1 MFSANAASKGVVEVV
16 PERKDRE
23 EAPAE
28 ATPKT
33 VFGALFPRADGDAVD
48 GATGETAP
56 FFFGAREALTL
67 LETRSAATAAS
78 ASSASRS
85 RCSSRAGEWSLA
97 DSLAESAAGEPGSD
111 SYDGIASG
119 GGRYSSRA
127 SSRLEA
133 SRLFAS
139 AESTAE
145 DFVSVGVPDNG
156 RSGFPR
162 SDTRGDAEVSA
173 AASGG
178 GPKAASFTPSPRSPL
193 GDATRMDARA
203 LADAI
208 ASRLSR
214 SASEALLRASLS
226 SFASVSRSRLTRRDS
241 VSAFLAT
248 A

>member
-1 MFSANAASKGVVEVV
+1 LFSANAASKGVVEVV
-16 PERKDRE
+16 PEGKDRE

-48 GATGETAP
+48 GATGETAA
-56 FFFGAREALTL
+56 FFGAREALTL

-173 AASGG
+173 AASDG

>member
-1 MFSANAASKGVVEVV
+1 MFSANAASKGVVAVV

-28 ATPKT
+28 LTPKR

-48 GATGETAP
+48 GATGETA
-56 FFFGAREALTL
+56 GAREALTL

-97 DSLAESAAGEPGSD
+97 DSLAESAAGEPGSE

-139 AESTAE
+139 AGSTAE
-145 DFVSVGVPDNG
+145 DPSGKGKGSVANDFVSVGLPDKA
-156 RSGFPR
+156 RSFSR
-162 SDTRGDAEVSA
+162 SLSPRGDAEFSA
-173 AASGG
+173 AASAC
-178 GPKAASFTPSPRSPL
+178 P
-193 GDATRMDARA
+193 
-203 LADAI
+203 
-208 ASRLSR
+208 
-214 SASEALLRASLS
+214 
-226 SFASVSRSRLTRRDS
+226 
-241 VSAFLAT
+241 
-248 A
+248 